1 MLKGGSNLLVIIL
14 ALLFTIFAIAPVFM
28 TFSFTSQSPNNL
40 LGEAVISFPR
50 FKRIIIFLQLGVS
63 IFLIVSSMVIKRQVN
78 YSLLKEPGRNY
89 DQVIYSSYPPDLT
102 NEGLTRMRDGYKKYN
117 PNILDVMATS
127 QLPDQVNSK
136 ELNSPLY
143 FMSVDPGFKD
153 FFKLN
158 ILEGNWFG
166 PNSGAGTFVINE
178 AGNKLLD
185 NDTLNALGVYKDFNS
200 QFNLPE
206 KPTKLKRDSYLN
218 YNFLYLKVLEVDI
231 QRTVQATS
239 SGIDTYNAKKNY
251 LNKHFEEWVWS
262 NRHKSF
268 L

>member
-1 MLKGGSNLLVIIL
+1 
-14 ALLFTIFAIAPVFM
+14 
-28 TFSFTSQSPNNL
+28 
-40 LGEAVISFPR
+40 
-50 FKRIIIFLQLGVS
+50 
-63 IFLIVSSMVIKRQVN
+63 
-78 YSLLKEPGRNY
+78 
-89 DQVIYSSYPPDLT
+89 
-102 NEGLTRMRDGYKKYN
+102 
-117 PNILDVMATS
+117 
-127 QLPDQVNSK
+127 
-136 ELNSPLY
+136 
-143 FMSVDPGFKD
+143 MSVDPGFKD

-158 ILEGNWFG
+158 MLEGNWFG

-178 AGNKLLD
+178 AANNLLD

-251 LNKHFEEWVWS
+251 LNKHFEEWVRYQDKLNS
-262 NRHKSF
+262 LSKVLAIISLVLSCIAIYGLSISIVRDKLKQIAIHKLCGAGQLNITYILIKEFINQVFLTIIIFGPLTYLALSELLRSF
-268 L
+268 AYATPFHWIDPILPLAYCTFVITLLCGFQAIYINKEDLSAALKG